1 MLFHLLDAQVTWFGV
16 VWVRRSQLVWD
27 EISSESN
34 LVTTCCI
41 SSWWEIDPCKII
53 SVFSETSDMV
63 FEFDNAYNEKRISV
77 GSVKSFIFFYVKNEI
92 AF

>member
-1 MLFHLLDAQVTWFGV
+1 MGEKEPV
-16 VWVRRSQLVWD
+16 VLVCD
-27 EISSESN
+27 ELSSESN

-41 SSWWEIDPCKII
+41 SSRWEIDPYKII

-63 FEFDNAYNEKRISV
+63 FEFYNAYIEKRISV
-77 GSVKSFIFFYVKNEI
+77 GSIKSFIFFYVKNEI